1 MCGMVE
7 SSRLWKY
14 SQQLSIQRAAVG
26 VWNPTVAV
34 VAKRDKW
41 LYFLGV
47 AKSSFSQ
54 GKLSREGEKVC
65 RQDILLHILSCT
77 CYRLEGPGL

>member
-14 SQQLSIQRAAVG
+14 SQQLSIQRAVVG
-26 VWNPTVAV
+26 VWNPTAAA

-41 LYFLGV
+41 LYFLAV

-54 GKLSREGEKVC
+54 SKLSRGGKK
-65 RQDILLHILSCT
+65 
-77 CYRLEGPGL
+77 

>member
-1 MCGMVE
+1 MVG

-26 VWNPTVAV
+26 VWNPTVAA

-41 LYFLGV
+41 LYFLRV

-54 GKLSREGEKVC
+54 CKLSRRGEKYAGKIFC
-65 RQDILLHILSCT
+65 CIF
-77 CYRLEGPGL
+77 